1 MYCSCVPCVEKR
13 RWVLER
19 KVGNRECR
27 GACVAVVLPNLVDLS
42 ILTHLPASSR
52 DYYSTSYLLNLPHG
66 AQT

>member
-1 MYCSCVPCVEKR
+1 
-13 RWVLER
+13 VLER